1 MTRGARRRPTPDE
14 LEERERTARGI
25 ERFVEQLPPGRA
37 RDTIAK
43 LADIARSK
51 NRRALHPHSCSH

>member
-14 LEERERTARGI
+14 L